1 MIDKKN
7 GVEIGGVLEKYLR
20 GKLIIKDDNV
30 SMSVKVSN
38 NNSKLVGYNNSNNDK
53 SS

>member
-20 GKLIIKDDNV
+20 GKLVVKDD
-30 SMSVKVSN
+30 SVNMNKVSN
-38 NNSKLVGYNNSNNDK
+38 NNNKLVGYKDSNNDK